1 MKRAGKLGGPA
12 EEIGGI
18 LEGNEAFQFWLFRQ
32 KWKEIVGDVLAEES
46 YIGRQEGDTIYIC
59 CTNSVWMQELMMNRA
74 EILRRIQEDPFGK
87 RFRNIR
93 IQQGPRQRRE
103 AGKTT
108 ADGLEKYY
116 GRDSRLRNAPISEKD
131 EAWIRSWTEANVEKA
146 ELRPLIADMM
156 RNALR
161 LQRAERA
168 EGWHSCERCGSL
180 CPKEDRLCG
189 RCRIEEESLVRSRLI
204 LLLQRRPELLYE
216 DARRAVPCTWGQF
229 SAARDM
235 LMSRYREN
243 YAAGCGT
250 EEEKRRLLS
259 LLIHKPFYEITAE
272 EAEKT
277 LSALPRRK
285 YVRKDGMRR
294 K

>member
-46 YIGRQEGDTIYIC
+46 IGRQEGDTIYIC

-116 GRDSRLRNAPISEKD
+116 GRDSRLRNAPTELDGGQCGESRTAPAHRGHDEKRSPSPAGGESRGMAFLRAVRLSLSE
-131 EAWIRSWTEANVEKA
+131 
-146 ELRPLIADMM
+146 
-156 RNALR
+156 
-161 LQRAERA
+161 
-168 EGWHSCERCGSL
+168 
-180 CPKEDRLCG
+180 
-189 RCRIEEESLVRSRLI
+189 
-204 LLLQRRPELLYE
+204 RRPSL
-216 DARRAVPCTWGQF
+216 
-229 SAARDM
+229 
-235 LMSRYREN
+235 REMP
-243 YAAGCGT
+243 
-250 EEEKRRLLS
+250 
-259 LLIHKPFYEITAE
+259 H
-272 EAEKT
+272 
-277 LSALPRRK
+277 
-285 YVRKDGMRR
+285 
-294 K
+294 